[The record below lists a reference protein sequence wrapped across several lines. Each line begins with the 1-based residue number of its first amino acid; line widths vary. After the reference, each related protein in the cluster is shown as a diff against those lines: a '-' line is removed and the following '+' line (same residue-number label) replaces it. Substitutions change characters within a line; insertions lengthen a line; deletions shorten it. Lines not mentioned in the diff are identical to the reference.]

1 VCFLGGSLLLGATTG
16 AAGAVSV
23 PPRTEQL
30 TDAGRRDWRTG
41 AELVRTCMATH
52 NTRTGLAPEIVHF
65 RIASDAA
72 AVPDRGSDALPA
84 DWYIKGGPPSAP
96 VSLDARYIL
105 RPETVESLFVAWR
118 LTGDARYRAHG
129 WAIFSAI
136 ETHCRVAT
144 GGYAS
149 VRNVDALP
157 VELEDKME
165 TFMMV
170 RGPSPSCAARAGAD
184 GRGRARRSS
193 TCSCSSRTTP
203 SSRWTSMC
211 STPRSVL
218 YPRLCA
224 ALTLRRRRTRCLS
237 SRRRSRPASREAAQP
252 GCRLP
257 RVGKIRGRRCGARTH
272 TCPVCH
278 YTAGGGSCFHP
289 LC

>member
-72 AVPDRGSDALPA
+72 AVPDRGSDALPS

-170 RGPSPSCAARAGAD
+170 RAPLRVRR
-184 GRGRARRSS
+184 GRGLTRAAERDAQVPVPALLGRHRPPAGRV
-193 TCSCSSRTTP
+193 CVQHRGPCCIRA
-203 SSRWTSMC
+203 
-211 STPRSVL
+211 
-218 YPRLCA
+218 CA
-224 ALTLRRRRTRCLS
+224 QR
-237 SRRRSRPASREAAQP
+237 
-252 GCRLP
+252 
-257 RVGKIRGRRCGARTH
+257 
-272 TCPVCH
+272 
-278 YTAGGGSCFHP
+278 
-289 LC
+289 